1 VRNDPRNEVLLCHND
16 QAQYGGENKAMDN
29 RSAHDQP
36 FSFDVPL
43 LALNMHLLRFSQ
55 KKETNHTQYNDE

>member
-1 VRNDPRNEVLLCHND
+1 
-16 QAQYGGENKAMDN
+16 
-29 RSAHDQP
+29 
-36 FSFDVPL
+36 VPL